1 MVGNQAPQNKARG
14 TQIATKGTTKS
25 FFMCHIGKAGG
36 AWRICHANTHMLQVV
51 QVPNIGLAGQC
62 LAAGGPCR
70 APEVFGGPTQLEA
83 LNPHAASC
91 LAKGGWG
98 HIILCGIFQ
107 YNTVCGIIRYQKFNA
122 SIFAFL
128 D

>member
-1 MVGNQAPQNKARG
+1 
-14 TQIATKGTTKS
+14 
-25 FFMCHIGKAGG
+25 MCHIGKAGE

-83 LNPHAASC
+83 LNPTVPPPVAWPKEA
-91 LAKGGWG
+91 GG
-98 HIILCGIFQ
+98 I
-107 YNTVCGIIRYQKFNA
+107 
-122 SIFAFL
+122 
-128 D
+128 